1 MDVTN
6 IHNKV
11 DVGQMAFAGCISLR
25 QINFPIHNTKVPY
38 GMFLFCK
45 SLERIQLGENIDMI
59 EAHVFD
65 GCLSLHHIN
74 LPNVYGIGA
83 YAFRNCVSL
92 ENIELGDK
100 LEDIELCA
108 FNGCKNLH
116 NVRISNIDI
125 DWMGSDISLIRDTL
139 SNLGIELIENGF
151 FDERTRKEDNEQND
165 NGVTHPHALEAEEP
179 LQVKS
184 IVLSS
189 NSDVITQDDV
199 ESICYEKNVKYKIT
213 IPDGIRHIDN
223 DAFACCNIEDIE
235 IPESVIDIGENAFN
249 NTELSVFKCP
259 KGITKIG
266 SGTYAGNN
274 INVVVIPKH
283 INYIGE
289 YAFNANPIEII
300 IIKNPDCEICQ
311 GAFSIGDS
319 LKELHL
325 KNCIPPKN
333 IMKWFWNDVPADRR
347 PEDFSDC
354 VLYVPKGTAYL
365 YYGYNEQPEYDIF
378 YMDASWDYSNP
389 YLFFKDIVEE

>member
-199 ESICYEKNVKYKIT
+199 ESICYEKNGRRGNSPWIAPRLTKYHSTTEHK
-213 IPDGIRHIDN
+213 
-223 DAFACCNIEDIE
+223 EWQ
-235 IPESVIDIGENAFN
+235 VIDAMH
-249 NTELSVFKCP
+249 LSTQSF
-259 KGITKIG
+259 
-266 SGTYAGNN
+266 
-274 INVVVIPKH
+274 
-283 INYIGE
+283 
-289 YAFNANPIEII
+289 
-300 IIKNPDCEICQ
+300 
-311 GAFSIGDS
+311 
-319 LKELHL
+319 
-325 KNCIPPKN
+325 
-333 IMKWFWNDVPADRR
+333 
-347 PEDFSDC
+347 DF
-354 VLYVPKGTAYL
+354 
-365 YYGYNEQPEYDIF
+365 
-378 YMDASWDYSNP
+378 
-389 YLFFKDIVEE
+389 